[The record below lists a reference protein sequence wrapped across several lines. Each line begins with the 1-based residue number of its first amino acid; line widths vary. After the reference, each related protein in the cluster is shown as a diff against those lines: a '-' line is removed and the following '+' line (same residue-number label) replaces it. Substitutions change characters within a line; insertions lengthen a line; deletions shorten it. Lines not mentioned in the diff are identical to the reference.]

1 MKTKFDNLFDI
12 DFETF
17 KNIKKEFPEYG
28 YLWHLEGDITPK
40 KNRRNKEEPRT
51 KLTKFGLSI
60 NEFMKRIQKYV

>member
-1 MKTKFDNLFDI
+1 MKAKFDNLFDI

-28 YLWHLEGDITPK
+28 HLEGDITPK